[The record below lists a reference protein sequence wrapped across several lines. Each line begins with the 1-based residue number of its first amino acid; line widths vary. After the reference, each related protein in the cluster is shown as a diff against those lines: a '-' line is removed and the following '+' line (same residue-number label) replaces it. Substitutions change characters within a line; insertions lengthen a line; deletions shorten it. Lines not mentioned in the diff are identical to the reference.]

1 MATDELL
8 PDEAR
13 QAYHNSFAAKV
24 QRFMV
29 ANSKAFNQL
38 SNGEDQDGVGGGV
51 ASSSKPHPPPESE
64 YYYY

>member
-1 MATDELL
+1 MATEELP

-38 SNGEDQDGVGGGV
+38 SNEEDGAAGGV
-51 ASSSKPHPPPESE
+51 ASSSKPHPPSESE
-64 YYYY
+64 H